1 MTTPTSARSQYR
13 TMGFA
18 VFMLLLT
25 VLMLAFAWTALGEE
39 ILTMPEN
46 RKEAI
51 EIKAQLKA
59 LRAERDS
66 LITEISELKVQV
78 ETNKA
83 EAEKVTTLV
92 QKLEILQ
99 AEVTGAQAEVTRAR
113 AERDRLSK
121 ETTALASDVAVR
133 QDSVNM
139 LTEQKS
145 ELMNEI
151 ELFTNRVQDSRIHFE
166 EAKQELN
173 ARQKELVI
181 INDEIATR
189 RKVRD
194 QVKNE
199 LSNLEQTLATK
210 SNILN
215 ELVAEEQTIKH
226 RIDRLKIRSDELSAS
241 ITSEQNQLVKVH
253 AEIDSAHIELE
264 HLRKE
269 RDSTK
274 NELDRAKAVLDTT
287 NTQKEATAVTLENL
301 IRHEAQIRQQLR
313 SMIDQLIE
321 AGLIDNA
328 TVATES

>member
-39 ILTMPEN
+39 ILTMPKN
-46 RKEAI
+46 QKRAV
-51 EIKAQLKA
+51 EINAELKA

-66 LITEISELKVQV
+66 LYAEISELKIQV
-78 ETNKA
+78 ETKKT
-83 EAEKVTTLV
+83 EAEQARTLA

-99 AEVTGAQAEVTRAR
+99 AEEAR
-113 AERDRLSK
+113 LRGERDRLSK
-121 ETTALASDVAVR
+121 EITALASDVSVR
-133 QDSVNM
+133 QDLVNM
-139 LTEQKS
+139 LTEQES
-145 ELMNEI
+145 ELRNEI
-151 ELFTNRVQDSRIHFE
+151 ELFTNRSQDRRRHFE
-166 EAKQELN
+166 EAQQELY
-173 ARQKELVI
+173 ARQEELVI

-189 RKVRD
+189 RKTRD

-199 LSNLEQTLATK
+199 LLNLEQTLSTK

-215 ELVAEEQTIKH
+215 ELVAEEQTIRH
-226 RIDRLKIRSDELSAS
+226 RIDRLKIKSDELSAS
-241 ITSEQNQLVKVH
+241 VTSEQNQLIKVH
-253 AEIDSAHIELE
+253 AELDGAHIELE

-274 NELDRAKAVLDTT
+274 NELDRAKAALDTT
-287 NTQKEATAVTLENL
+287 NTQKEAVAVTLENL
-301 IRHEAQIRQQLR
+301 IRHEAEIRQQLR

-321 AGLIDNA
+321 AGLIGNA